1 MAEPLVGIDAPISTL
16 WNVDTCPADI
26 LPWLAWTFS
35 VELWAPAWPEG
46 TKRAVLRS
54 SIAVHRSKGTKQS
67 ILDALAGIGFEAA
80 IAEWFETGAD
90 PHTFALTA
98 FAKGPIDGPE
108 GSLDAARNQA
118 LQVIEHTKPVRAHLS
133 AFRLGYMQ
141 RQRLTVA
148 QSAVVAV
155 RLSGRAEPRPAHQVA
170 QTRQTV
176 SHTAQVALRL
186 SGTAHPKRF
195 VN

>member
-1 MAEPLVGIDAPISTL
+1 MAEPLVGLDAPISTL
-16 WNVDTCPADI
+16 WNVDTCPVDV

-35 VELWAPAWPEG
+35 VELWDHNWPEG

-54 SIAVHRSKGTKQS
+54 AIAVHRHKGTKQS
-67 ILDALAGIGFEAA
+67 ILDALAGIGFDAS
-80 IAEWFETGAD
+80 IAEWFETGAA

-98 FAKGPIDGPE
+98 FARGPVDGPE
-108 GSLDAARNQA
+108 ASLDAARYQA
-118 LQVIEHTKPVRAHLS
+118 LQVVEHTKPVRAHLS
-133 AFRLGYMQ
+133 AFRLGYTQ

-148 QSAVVAV
+148 QSAVAAV
-155 RLSGRAEPRPAHQVA
+155 RLSGRAKPRPAHQVA

-176 SHTAQVALRL
+176 IQTAQVALRL
-186 SGTAHPKRF
+186 FGTAHPKRF